1 LEGKKVR
8 LRKTEEVVEE
18 IHHLVEE
25 GVDYI
30 YFVDDIF
37 NYPPSYAEA
46 LCREIVRR
54 KFDVKW
60 SAFVNPGFLNETLLQ
75 WMKEAGCVGI
85 EFGTDSGSPR
95 MLENYKKSFTQ
106 EDIIQSSKICSKWMV
121 NHCHYLLF
129 GGPGE
134 DEETIEESFHLMDQ
148 LDSTALIAML
158 GIRIYP
164 GTEMERISLSQG
176 VIHEDSNLINPH
188 FYISPALG
196 GRLGEMI
203 QEKALARKRWI
214 VPGLEINISQNLIE
228 QIRRFR
234 IRGPLWELVG
244 RMKKPRISPL
254 GESK

>member
-1 LEGKKVR
+1 
-8 LRKTEEVVEE
+8 LRKKEEVVEE
-18 IHHLVEE
+18 IQHLVEE

-37 NYPPSYAEA
+37 NYPPSNAEA
-46 LCREIVRR
+46 LCREMVRR
-54 KFDVKW
+54 KIDVKW
-60 SAFVNPGFLNETLLQ
+60 SAFVNPSFLNETLLQ

-95 MLENYKKSFTQ
+95 MLQNYKKSFTQ
-106 EDIIQSSKICSKWMV
+106 EEIIQSSKMCSKLMV

-134 DEETIEESFHLMDQ
+134 NEETTEESFHLMDQ
-148 LDSTALIAML
+148 LDPTAVIAML

-164 GTEMERISLSQG
+164 GTEMERIALSQG
-176 VIHEDSNLINPH
+176 IIRQDFNLVYPH

-196 GRLGEMI
+196 ARLSKII

-214 VPGLEINISQNLIE
+214 VPGLEINITQNLIE

-244 RMKKPRISPL
+244 RMKRPRISPL
-254 GESK
+254 REPK